1 MLIEK
6 MFEIETKTRNEE
18 EEGHD
23 VSTVERVGVARRVQE
38 EPVNLV
44 TAELAEMESATT

>member
-6 MFEIETKTRNEE
+6 IFETETEKRNEE

-23 VSTVERVGVARRVQE
+23 VSTVERVGVARRLQE

-44 TAELAEMESATT
+44 IAEMAEMESATT